1 MQLIII
7 KHRLGE
13 YKPYS
18 MEPLKINGTTDT
30 PKVEC
35 NLDGTITLSG
45 KSLTEDP
52 LTFYKPILAWVME
65 VQAEIITV
73 NFQLEYMNTS
83 CSKEIYNLLM
93 LAKENKSK
101 KKLLVNWLCDS
112 TDEDSI
118 EIGKEFESMLE
129 VPFNI
134 QQY

>member
-1 MQLIII
+1 
-7 KHRLGE
+7 
-13 YKPYS
+13 
-18 MEPLKINGTTDT
+18 MEPIRIKGTTDT

-35 NLDGTITLSG
+35 DLDGTISISG

-52 LTFYKPILAWVME
+52 LAFYRPILKWVGELQVE
-65 VQAEIITV
+65 VITF

-83 CSKEIYNLLM
+83 CSKEIFSLLM
-93 LAKENKSK
+93 VAKENSFK
-101 KKLLVNWLCDS
+101 KKMIVNWLCEA
-112 TDEDSI
+112 TDEDNY